1 MTLGFRAPPD
11 YGSGDRAGGL
21 REERW
26 PCPREDLDF
35 SPPRRG
41 KECTFHPRE
50 HSYAEEPQ
58 PGDQILRR
66 ELHERYGGRQQG
78 GIGPSSKAPVILFF
92 TDPAAGH
99 RHGYYDGWDDDGL
112 FNYYGEGQL
121 GDQRLVQGNKAILN
135 HKTDGRTLEGF
146 LARGTTVTYF
156 GTFEL
161 VDHYWTEAH
170 ESGSTTVR
178 QVVVFPL
185 RPLNAIAV
193 DLPHVPVSRADGPRI
208 DTVPVEE
215 QHTERAFVT
224 PDREPYEIERR
235 EATLV
240 HRYREH
246 LRRQG
251 HEVGRL
257 RVVPAGESAP
267 LYSDLWDVTGREL
280 VEAKGLVTRE
290 QLRSAVGQLL
300 DYGRFVE
307 AKIRTVLVPTR
318 PRPDLLA
325 YLAYAGVSAAYPDGD
340 DWARN

>member
-1 MTLGFRAPPD
+1 MLKN
-11 YGSGDRAGGL
+11 L
-21 REERW
+21 
-26 PCPREDLDF
+26 
-35 SPPRRG
+35 
-41 KECTFHPRE
+41 K
-50 HSYAEEPQ
+50 
-58 PGDQILRR
+58 PGDQLLRR

-135 HKTDGRTLEGF
+135 HKPDGRTLEGF
-146 LARGTTVTYF
+146 LARGTTVTYL

-170 ESGSTTVR
+170 ESGGTTIR
-178 QVVVFPL
+178 QVVVFRLQP
-185 RPLNAIAV
+185 RNAVPV
-193 DLPHVPVSRADGPRI
+193 DLPHVPVSRAEGPRI

-224 PDREPYEIERR
+224 PDREPYELERR

-300 DYGRFVE
+300 DYGRFVQ
-307 AKIRTVLVPTR
+307 ATTRTVLVPTR

-325 YLAYAGVSAAYPDGD
+325 YLAAAGVSAVYPEGE
-340 DWARN
+340 DWART

>member
-156 GTFEL
+156 GTSSL
-161 VDHYWTEAH
+161 
-170 ESGSTTVR
+170 STTT
-178 QVVVFPL
+178 
-185 RPLNAIAV
+185 
-193 DLPHVPVSRADGPRI
+193 GPRRMRAAALPSARSLSSRSGHS
-208 DTVPVEE
+208 TLSLLTSPMSPSRE
-215 QHTERAFVT
+215 Q
-224 PDREPYEIERR
+224 
-235 EATLV
+235 
-240 HRYREH
+240 
-246 LRRQG
+246 
-251 HEVGRL
+251 
-257 RVVPAGESAP
+257 
-267 LYSDLWDVTGREL
+267 TGRASTPSL
-280 VEAKGLVTRE
+280 
-290 QLRSAVGQLL
+290 LRSNTPSGPLSRPTAS
-300 DYGRFVE
+300 
-307 AKIRTVLVPTR
+307 PTR
-318 PRPDLLA
+318 SSGARLPSFTGIASTCVVRATRSGGFGSCRLA
-325 YLAYAGVSAAYPDGD
+325 SRHRSTATCGM
-340 DWARN
+340 